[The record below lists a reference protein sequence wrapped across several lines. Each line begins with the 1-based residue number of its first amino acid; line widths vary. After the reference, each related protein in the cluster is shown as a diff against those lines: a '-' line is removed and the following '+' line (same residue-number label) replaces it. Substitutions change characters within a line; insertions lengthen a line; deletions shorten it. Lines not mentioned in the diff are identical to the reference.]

1 MAAKQL
7 MPNQHMPLHFLYGSH
22 DCCLCKSQQN
32 EEFWKT
38 IYKDDVKFLLR
49 YIDEDIMDS
58 FEMEYFKSRMQMI
71 KDRLK

>member
-7 MPNQHMPLHFLYGSH
+7 MPNQHMPLHFLYGFH

-32 EEFWKT
+32 EEFYKQ
-38 IYKDDVKFLLR
+38 IYKDDVKFLLQ
-49 YIDEDIMDS
+49 YIDED
-58 FEMEYFKSRMQMI
+58 FVGREELEFFKSRMELI